1 MTQTQ
6 VQVCIPMKS
15 KLSWIFPILFPF
27 LGFSQSIQGDNSV
40 CIGSSTVLT
49 CVSCGT
55 PPSSPV
61 SPWSS
66 SNPSVATID
75 INGEVNGLSAG
86 NVTIIYT
93 DYLGGTVS
101 TSFSVLNK
109 ALKPTYT
116 AAGGLPV
123 QYCVGEQTTPLT
135 ASNSTPG
142 TLLWF
147 NDDGT
152 PTNTIFGSSG
162 APTPTT
168 SIADTGTINYKVV
181 LDPYNTNLCTSD
193 TLIIPVVVHNNPT
206 ITTSGN
212 TTICQ
217 GESATLNASG
227 AGIGGTYYWNGGLV
241 HNTTVTFTPVINT
254 EYIVVGTDQYGCQ
267 GTDTTLITV
276 NPSPAA
282 PTTNLSN
289 VIQYCLGAT
298 SSAMSAVAS
307 SGNTLK
313 WYDINDNLLATG
325 ATGPVPSTASAGS
338 VTYKVTQTNGTS
350 QCESSALLITVTVVN
365 LPTISVVGGASQ
377 SVCDGSSVTLTGSG
391 AGTGGS
397 YSWTGGISNGVSFT
411 PTSSSSYT
419 VTGTDGN
426 GCSNTATAT
435 VTVNP
440 LPAAPTVDP
449 SNVTQYCLGATSSAM
464 SAVASSG
471 NTLKWYDINDNLLAT
486 GATGPVPSTASAGS
500 VTYKVTQTNGT
511 SQCESSALL
520 ITVTVVNLP
529 TISVVGGASQS
540 VCDGSSVT
548 LNGSGG
554 VSYSWTG
561 VDASGNA
568 ISNNASFVPPASTTT
583 TYTVTGTDGNGCSN
597 TASVDV
603 TSTAAPSISAGA
615 DVTIC
620 AGESVTL
627 TGSGAGTGGSY
638 SWTGGVSNGVSF
650 TPTATTTYTVT
661 GTDANGCSA
670 TDQVTV
676 TVNPLPAAPTV
687 DPSNVTQYC
696 LGATSSAM
704 SAVASSGNTLKWY
717 DINDNLLATGATGPV
732 PSTASAGSV
741 TYKVTQTNGTS
752 QCESSA
758 LLITVTVVNLPTIS
772 VVGGASQSVC
782 DGSSVTLN
790 GSGGVSYSWTGVDA
804 SGNAISNNAS
814 FVPPAS
820 TTTTYTVTGTD
831 GNGCSNTASV
841 DVTSTAAPSISAGAD
856 VTICAGESVTLTGS
870 GAGTGGSYS
879 WTGGVSNG
887 VSFTPTATTTY
898 TVTGTDANGCSATD
912 QVTVTVNPLPAAP
925 TVDPS
930 NVTQY
935 CLGATSSA
943 MSAVASSG
951 NTLKWYD
958 INDNLLATGATGPV
972 PSTASAGSVT
982 YKVTQ
987 TDANGCESLPLN
999 ISVTTNA
1006 LPTISVVGGAS
1017 QSVCNGESL
1026 TLSGSGAGSGGSYS
1040 WTGGISNGVSFTPTS
1055 SSSYTVTGTDGNGCS
1070 NTATATVTVNP
1081 LPAAPTVDPSNVTQ
1095 YCLGATSSAMSA
1107 VASSGNTLKWYDI
1120 NDNLLATGATGP
1132 VPSTASAG
1140 SVTYKVTQTNGT
1152 SQCES
1157 SALLITVTVVNLPTI
1172 SVVGGAS
1179 QSVCDGSSVTLNGSG
1194 GPVVVIVGRVVLVM
1208 ESRLRQLRHQVIR

>member
-1 MTQTQ
+1 M
-6 VQVCIPMKS
+6 
-15 KLSWIFPILFPF
+15 
-27 LGFSQSIQGDNSV
+27 
-40 CIGSSTVLT
+40 
-49 CVSCGT
+49 
-55 PPSSPV
+55 
-61 SPWSS
+61 
-66 SNPSVATID
+66 
-75 INGEVNGLSAG
+75 
-86 NVTIIYT
+86 
-93 DYLGGTVS
+93 
-101 TSFSVLNK
+101 
-109 ALKPTYT
+109 
-116 AAGGLPV
+116 
-123 QYCVGEQTTPLT
+123 
-135 ASNSTPG
+135 
-142 TLLWF
+142 
-147 NDDGT
+147 
-152 PTNTIFGSSG
+152 
-162 APTPTT
+162 
-168 SIADTGTINYKVV
+168 
-181 LDPYNTNLCTSD
+181 
-193 TLIIPVVVHNNPT
+193 
-206 ITTSGN
+206 
-212 TTICQ
+212 
-217 GESATLNASG
+217 
-227 AGIGGTYYWNGGLV
+227 
-241 HNTTVTFTPVINT
+241 
-254 EYIVVGTDQYGCQ
+254 
-267 GTDTTLITV
+267 
-276 NPSPAA
+276 
-282 PTTNLSN
+282 
-289 VIQYCLGAT
+289 
-298 SSAMSAVAS
+298 
-307 SGNTLK
+307 
-313 WYDINDNLLATG
+313 
-325 ATGPVPSTASAGS
+325 
-338 VTYKVTQTNGTS
+338 
-350 QCESSALLITVTVVN
+350 ITVTVVN

-377 SVCDGSSVTLTGSG
+377 SVCDGSSVTLNGSGGVSYSWTGVDASGNAISNNASFVPPASTTTTYTVTGTDGNGCSNTASVDVTSTAAPSISAGADVTICAGESVTLTGSG

-397 YSWTGGISNGVSFT
+397 YSWTGGVSNGVSFT
-411 PTSSSSYT
+411 PTATTTYT
-419 VTGTDGN
+419 VTGTDAN
-426 GCSNTATAT
+426 GCSATDQVT

-943 MSAVASSG
+943 IV
-951 NTLKWYD
+951 
-958 INDNLLATGATGPV
+958 LLRARA
-972 PSTASAGSVT
+972 
-982 YKVTQ
+982 
-987 TDANGCESLPLN
+987 
-999 ISVTTNA
+999 
-1006 LPTISVVGGAS
+1006 
-1017 QSVCNGESL
+1017 
-1026 TLSGSGAGSGGSYS
+1026 
-1040 WTGGISNGVSFTPTS
+1040 
-1055 SSSYTVTGTDGNGCS
+1055 
-1070 NTATATVTVNP
+1070 
-1081 LPAAPTVDPSNVTQ
+1081 
-1095 YCLGATSSAMSA
+1095 
-1107 VASSGNTLKWYDI
+1107 
-1120 NDNLLATGATGP
+1120 
-1132 VPSTASAG
+1132 
-1140 SVTYKVTQTNGT
+1140 
-1152 SQCES
+1152 
-1157 SALLITVTVVNLPTI
+1157 
-1172 SVVGGAS
+1172 
-1179 QSVCDGSSVTLNGSG
+1179 
-1194 GPVVVIVGRVVLVM
+1194 
-1208 ESRLRQLRHQVIR
+1208 IR